1 MRKMKIK
8 KVDHQVNLFNCFT
21 LKYQNKSRYARG
33 NKRGNHFFLDQ
44 WWMWFSHWRNR
55 WWDWDVARDKKKR
68 VRADAGNDN
77 QNKAKANKQIK
88 HKCGLVVMVS
98 AEVEYVCTCTSMCV
112 CLHVHRYLKSK
123 SSVTNVFKSKVGV
136 DFCLLG
142 YLLGIPE
149 TNFKGLKT
157 LIALKVLKSISE
169 FILSSGSR
177 AINLKQR
184 VGYIWT
190 KH

>member
-1 MRKMKIK
+1 M
-8 KVDHQVNLFNCFT
+8 
-21 LKYQNKSRYARG
+21 
-33 NKRGNHFFLDQ
+33 
-44 WWMWFSHWRNR
+44 
-55 WWDWDVARDKKKR
+55 
-68 VRADAGNDN
+68 RADAGNDN

-98 AEVEYVCTCTSMCV
+98 AEVEYVCTCTSMCVCV